1 METLKNNIKKIV
13 LKTRPDLERQLLF
26 SDSEIYN
33 LMMEKASKMNITLDT
48 EDNVQKVWT
57 YMNLENPIPHLTA
70 ELDLIFEENYME
82 IKMELLK
89 DEIYE
94 MTLIQIGEIE
104 ECTTIYEKYNYFNI
118 SEFAYSDEFEN
129 ELEKVI
135 GNYCKKFL

>member
-1 METLKNNIKKIV
+1 
-13 LKTRPDLERQLLF
+13 
-26 SDSEIYN
+26 
-33 LMMEKASKMNITLDT
+33 MNITLDT

-94 MTLIQIGEIE
+94 MTLIQIGESE